1 MLTVGSIMTRR
12 VTTVSP
18 ELLLQDART
27 LLDEHR
33 LRHVPVLERGRLI
46 GVLSERDLEP
56 SARSRPEGDESKTT
70 VRDRMSVCVETV
82 SVDESASRACR
93 RMLERRISCLPVVE
107 AGRLAGILTELD
119 LLRLFERVC
128 RYSGHDPAVDPRI
141 EGLTRGAM
149 VVVGPDD
156 TVADA
161 LDLSRA
167 KGIRHLPVLRDG
179 WLVGVLSDRDLLPVA
194 GRESA
199 SKRVGELMTRDFVA
213 VEPGTPLSAAA
224 ECMVEN
230 GFHSLPVLV
239 QGALRGIVT
248 SADVL
253 AALCAIDE
261 QALAS
266 AWSGEARL
274 GAGVEES

>member
-1 MLTVGSIMTRR
+1 MLTVGSIMTRK
-12 VTTVSP
+12 VITVSP
-18 ELLLQDART
+18 ESLLQGAHT
-27 LLDEHR
+27 LLVEHG
-33 LRHVPVLERGRLI
+33 LRHVLVMERGRVI

-56 SARSRPEGDESKTT
+56 RAPSQPEGGECRTT
-70 VRDRMSVCVETV
+70 VRDRMSICLETV
-82 SVDESASRACR
+82 SADESVSRACR

-107 AGRLAGILTELD
+107 AGQLAGILTEFD

-128 RYSGHDPAVDPRI
+128 RYSGQDPAVDPRI
-141 EGLTRGAM
+141 EERGAM

-179 WLVGVLSDRDLLPVA
+179 WLVGVLSDRDLMPVA
-194 GRESA
+194 GRGEGA

-213 VEPGTPLSAAA
+213 VEPGTPLSVAA
-224 ECMVEN
+224 ECMVAN

-261 QALAS
+261 QALAA

-274 GAGVEES
+274 AAGVEES